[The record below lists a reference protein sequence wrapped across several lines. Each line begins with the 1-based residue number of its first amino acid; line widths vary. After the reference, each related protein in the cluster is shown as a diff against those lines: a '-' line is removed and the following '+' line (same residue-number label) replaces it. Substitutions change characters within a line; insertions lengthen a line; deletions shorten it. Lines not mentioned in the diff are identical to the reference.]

1 MSKTIRR
8 LAACLLLVL
17 LPLQAF
23 AGVVAASEKTE
34 KTVNPCPQQ
43 MQGAQCCDKAK
54 PAPDQLKCCA
64 GAACAPAPSMSALLP
79 NAVKPLPKIFRTV
92 AIDPPRVGFDSSIPD
107 SLQRPA
113 RALA

>member
-1 MSKTIRR
+1 MSKPIRR
-8 LAACLLLVL
+8 LVACLLLVL

-23 AGVVAASEKTE
+23 AGVVAASEKAV
-34 KTVNPCPQQ
+34 KPCPQQ
-43 MQGAQCCDKAK
+43 MQGSECCDKAK

-92 AIDPPRVGFDSSIPD
+92 AIDPPRVGFDSFIPD
-107 SLQRPA
+107 SLQRPP